1 MPWYKAGTV
10 SVVQNSNAVTGNGT
24 SFIAN
29 ARVGDAFR
37 GPDGGWYEVTN
48 IASDTAMSI
57 SPNYQGASSSAGAYA
72 LAPMQGYV
80 KDSADALRAL
90 VNQFGGVLAVLG
102 TTPTLAGVRTAL
114 NLTDTSGLQEGTN
127 KYFSDAR
134 VRAAVLTG
142 LVSTDASDVAAADSI
157 LGALGKL
164 QAKAAAAVISI
175 GNTNTAVGNKANKGA
190 NNDITSLLGLTTPLS
205 PGQGGTGNQLGYVA
219 HRRALVSM
227 ASGQSIANASVTPV
241 VWGATNDAAVW
252 TSANPTRLIVPA
264 NCTKLRLTAQA
275 GFSSNATGERYVTV
289 GKNGAFQATVGFG
302 QARFN
307 ADSAPSARTDV
318 NCISAIVDVVPGDYF
333 ELGVYQTSGGALVL
347 TAANL
352 TWIAMELWP

>member
-1 MPWYKAGTV
+1 MTWYKAGTV

-57 SPNYQGASSSAGAYA
+57 SPNYQGLSSSAGAYA

-102 TTPTLAGVRTAL
+102 TTATQAGVRTAL

-142 LVSTDASDVAAADSI
+142 LVNTDASDVAAVDSV
-157 LGALGKL
+157 LVALGKL
-164 QAKAAAAVISI
+164 QAKAAAAVSAIS
-175 GNTNTAVGNKANKGA
+175 NTNAAVGNKASKGA
-190 NNDITSLLGLTTPLS
+190 NNDITSLLGLTTALS
-205 PGQGGTGNQLGYVA
+205 VGQGGTGVTTIAALLSALNAAGNYSRANLLGTVSQSAGVPTGAVIERGSNANGEYVKFA
-219 HRRALVSM
+219 DGTMICYAFPSGSPSVAAGVTVLGPYSLPASFASTNFIVM
-227 ASGQSIANASVTPV
+227 ANCVPQG
-241 VWGATNDAAVW
+241 TNDIYGVTLAYPS
-252 TSANPTRLIVPA
+252 SASTVSFVLRNGGSAQSFASIKIV
-264 NCTKLRLTAQA
+264 
-275 GFSSNATGERYVTV
+275 
-289 GKNGAFQATVGFG
+289 
-302 QARFN
+302 
-307 ADSAPSARTDV
+307 
-318 NCISAIVDVVPGDYF
+318 AIGRWF
-333 ELGVYQTSGGALVL
+333 
-347 TAANL
+347 
-352 TWIAMELWP
+352 